1 MTPEENFSGEFSI
14 SYNVDDGNGG
24 LHLRNLTLP

>member
-1 MTPEENFSGEFSI
+1 MTPEENFNGEFSI

-24 LHLRNLTLP
+24 